1 MKSTIRLFKAVL
13 INNKST
19 RASEQISRKTLQEG
33 FLFSPEVIGNYADN
47 ELEALL
53 ETTKKELTLNSEQ
66 LNSAFHK
73 SWQKVRDADIEQL
86 VLEQIIHYFTTYGF
100 EELGIYDKTSVYVPR
115 EVLSIPKVD
124 IENLHLIIIKG
135 YTKEELKQKLL
146 ALLQSGIALGE
157 DTISDVVEVALSVG
171 LSTEEIQAIKN
182 KEVRA
187 LLYDL
192 LRIVPENPTEFLR
205 FAVYKATGKTLL
217 IKSAAIIEEIKS
229 SKNIDVSPL
238 FMQYEQRYGLEKL
251 AEIFYR
257 FKPLFLAFKTIPQL
271 ATKINRISKLAH
283 KHHKPMPVDYLNII
297 TSEIKNGKNVDIE
310 RLSVELQKANTFRK
324 IRLAYA
330 LKFRIHNTDAILY
343 KIRNGKGY
351 ATEFSFA
358 GKDKA
363 QEVLDIVLHSI
374 VEDVSKNIKG
384 KKVYVPQNVIYALPA
399 TEKQFTGMLP
409 SGTSIVI
416 PRDLVVGVHWENVDG
431 HRIDL
436 DLSLLSVNAKYG
448 WDASYRN
455 SGGSILFSGDM
466 TDAPK
471 PHGASELFYIEEQE
485 HNALLVMVNYFNFDE
500 NIEVPISIF
509 AAHEKI
515 TQMKRNY
522 MVNPNNVVAVA
533 KSKINQKQKIL
544 GLIITTEEQCK
555 FHFSEVYLGKSITS
569 TNSEFATN
577 ARRYLVSYY
586 ENMISFNDVLLKAG
600 AELVD
605 DKDEC
610 DIDLSIDNASKD
622 TIISLLV

>member
-1 MKSTIRLFKAVL
+1 MKSTIRLFKAVP
-13 INNKST
+13 INNKSA

-33 FLFSPEVIGNYADN
+33 FLFSPEVIGNYTDN

-53 ETTKKELTLNSEQ
+53 EAIKKELSLNSKQ
-66 LNSAFHK
+66 FNSSFHK
-73 SWQKVRDADIEQL
+73 SWQKIRDADIEQL
-86 VLEQIIHYFTTYGF
+86 VLEQVIHYFTTYGF
-100 EELGIYDKTSVYVPR
+100 EALGFFDEASVYIPR
-115 EVLSIPKVD
+115 EALNIPEVD
-124 IENLHLIIIKG
+124 IENIHLVIIKG

-146 ALLQSGIALGE
+146 ALLQSGIALAE

-171 LSTEEIQAIKN
+171 LSAEEIQAVKN

-187 LLYDL
+187 ALYDL
-192 LRIVPENPTEFLR
+192 LRIVPENPVEFLR
-205 FAVYKATGKTLL
+205 FAVYKATGKSLL

-229 SKNIDVSPL
+229 SKNIAIVPL
-238 FMQYEQRYGLEKL
+238 FMQYEQSYGLEKL

-257 FKPLFLAFKTIPQL
+257 FKPLFLAFKTSPL
-271 ATKINRISKLAH
+271 LTAKINRIRKLAH

-297 TSEIKNGKNVDIE
+297 TSEIKNGKDVDIE
-310 RLSVELQKANTFRK
+310 RLSVKLQKANTFRK

-330 LKFRIHNTDAILY
+330 LKFRIHNATAILY

-384 KKVYVPQNVIYALPA
+384 KKVYVPQNVVYALPA

-409 SGTSIVI
+409 SGTCIVI
-416 PRDLVVGVHWENVDG
+416 PRDLAVGVHWENVDD

-455 SGGSILFSGDM
+455 SGRGILFSGDM
-466 TDAPK
+466 TSAPK
-471 PHGASELFYIEEQE
+471 PHGASELFYIKKQE
-485 HNALLVMVNYFNFDE
+485 PNALLVMVNYYNFDE

-509 AAHEKI
+509 AAHEQI
-515 TQMKRNY
+515 TQMKQNY
-522 MVNPNNVVAVA
+522 MVDPNNVIAVA

-544 GLIITTEEQCK
+544 GLIVTTEEQCR
-555 FHFSEVYLGKSITS
+555 FYFSEVYLGRSITS

-577 ARRYLVSYY
+577 ARKYLVDYY

-605 DKDEC
+605 DKNEC
-610 DIDLSIDNASKD
+610 DVDLSIDNVSKD
-622 TIISLLV
+622 TIISLLI